1 MKTKKT
7 NNIIMEDNAMKVN
20 EYVKPQ
26 SVADQLAGKPQKAL
40 KDKREEDAE
49 KAKVEVL
56 TPNDEAQGKIDLL
69 V

>member
-1 MKTKKT
+1 
-7 NNIIMEDNAMKVN
+7 MKVN
-20 EYVKPQ
+20 DFVRPQ

-49 KAKVEVL
+49 KAKTEVVT
-56 TPNDEAQGKIDLL
+56 TPDEEAQGKIDLL